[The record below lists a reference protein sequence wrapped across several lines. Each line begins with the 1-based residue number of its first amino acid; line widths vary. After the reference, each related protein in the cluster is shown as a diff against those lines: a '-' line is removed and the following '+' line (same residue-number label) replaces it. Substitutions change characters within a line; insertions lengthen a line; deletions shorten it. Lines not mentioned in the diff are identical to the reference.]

1 MPIDYLRMQAR
12 TTRMLRQNGALYN
25 VTRKGSVTVI
35 GGVEHKTEEVRFT
48 AVGVKTEYAPGEIDG
63 TVIVNGD
70 VQIVFTSEQ
79 EIKIGDVVDID
90 GTAYRIVNPNPAKP
104 ASLVLN
110 MGENTAFLAEI
121 TAFVNKAKAN
131 QEAVVRTVGIKI
143 LNQLV
148 MMSPVGNPELWEVNQ
163 TAVSYNRA
171 VYDHNEAQRA
181 NPDNL
186 TKTGRLKKKARVVD
200 GMDIKA
206 PPGYTGGRFR
216 GNWQVSFDAP
226 TADETGRIDKTG
238 DLTKAAG
245 NYTLS
250 LFKVGMKAIYFCN
263 NVPYAY
269 PLEMGHS
276 TQAPGGI
283 VRITA
288 AEFQRFF
295 EEAVKE
301 VSR

>member
-1 MPIDYLRMQAR
+1 MDDNKA
-12 TTRMLRQNGALYN
+12 
-25 VTRKGSVTVI
+25 
-35 GGVEHKTEEVRFT
+35 FT
-48 AVGVKTEYAPGEIDG
+48 AA
-63 TVIVNGD
+63 
-70 VQIVFTSEQ
+70 
-79 EIKIGDVVDID
+79 
-90 GTAYRIVNPNPAKP
+90 
-104 ASLVLN
+104 
-110 MGENTAFLAEI
+110 I
-121 TAFVNKAKAN
+121 TAFVDKAKAN
-131 QEAVVRTVGIKI
+131 QEAVVRAVGIRI

-148 MMSPVGNPELWEVNQ
+148 MMSPVGNPELWGINQ
-163 TAVSYNRA
+163 TAASYNQA
-171 VYDHNEAQRA
+171 VYDHNEAQKSDPA
-181 NPDNL
+181 NL
-186 TKTGRLKKKARVVD
+186 TKTGRLKKKARLVD

-216 GNWQVSFDAP
+216 GNWQVSFDTP
-226 TADETGRIDKTG
+226 TTDETGRVDKSG

-276 TQAPGGI
+276 TQAPGGM

-295 EEAVKE
+295 EEAVRE
-301 VSR
+301 VTK

>member
-1 MPIDYLRMQAR
+1 M
-12 TTRMLRQNGALYN
+12 
-25 VTRKGSVTVI
+25 
-35 GGVEHKTEEVRFT
+35 
-48 AVGVKTEYAPGEIDG
+48 
-63 TVIVNGD
+63 
-70 VQIVFTSEQ
+70 SEN
-79 EIKIGDVVDID
+79 
-90 GTAYRIVNPNPAKP
+90 A
-104 ASLVLN
+104 
-110 MGENTAFLAEI
+110 AFIADI

-131 QEAVVRTVGIKI
+131 QDAVVRAVGIRI

-148 MMSPVGNPELWEVNQ
+148 MMSPVGNPELWEINQ
-163 TAVSYNRA
+163 TAASYNRA
-171 VYDHNEAQRA
+171 VYEHNEAQRTDPA
-181 NPDNL
+181 NL
-186 TKTGRLKKKARVVD
+186 TKTGRLKKNARVVD
-200 GMDIKA
+200 RMDIKV

-226 TADETGRIDKTG
+226 TTEENGRIDKTG

-250 LFKVGMKAIYFCN
+250 LFKVGMSSIYFCN

-276 TQAPGGI
+276 TQAPGGM

-295 EEAVKE
+295 DEAIREVVK
-301 VSR
+301 

>member
-1 MPIDYLRMQAR
+1 MDDNKA
-12 TTRMLRQNGALYN
+12 
-25 VTRKGSVTVI
+25 
-35 GGVEHKTEEVRFT
+35 FT
-48 AVGVKTEYAPGEIDG
+48 AAIT
-63 TVIVNGD
+63 T
-70 VQIVFTSEQ
+70 F
-79 EIKIGDVVDID
+79 VD
-90 GTAYRIVNPNPAKP
+90 
-104 ASLVLN
+104 
-110 MGENTAFLAEI
+110 
-121 TAFVNKAKAN
+121 KAKAN
-131 QEAVVRTVGIKI
+131 QEAVVLAVGIRI

-148 MMSPVGNPELWEVNQ
+148 MMSPVGNPELWGINQ
-163 TAVSYNRA
+163 TAASYNQA
-171 VYDHNEAQRA
+171 VYDHNEAQKSDPA
-181 NPDNL
+181 NL
-186 TKTGRLKKKARVVD
+186 TKTGRLKKKARLVD

-216 GNWQVSFDAP
+216 GNWQISFDTP
-226 TADETGRIDKTG
+226 TTDETGRIDKTG

-276 TQAPGGI
+276 TQAPGGM

-295 EEAVKE
+295 EEAVRE
-301 VSR
+301 VTK

>member
-1 MPIDYLRMQAR
+1 
-12 TTRMLRQNGALYN
+12 
-25 VTRKGSVTVI
+25 
-35 GGVEHKTEEVRFT
+35 
-48 AVGVKTEYAPGEIDG
+48 
-63 TVIVNGD
+63 
-70 VQIVFTSEQ
+70 
-79 EIKIGDVVDID
+79 
-90 GTAYRIVNPNPAKP
+90 
-104 ASLVLN
+104 

-121 TAFVNKAKAN
+121 TAFVNKAKTN
-131 QEAVVRTVGIKI
+131 QEAVVRAVGIKI

-148 MMSPVGNPELWEVNQ
+148 VMSPVGNPELWEVNQ
-163 TAVSYNRA
+163 TAVSYN
-171 VYDHNEAQRA
+171 
-181 NPDNL
+181 
-186 TKTGRLKKKARVVD
+186 
-200 GMDIKA
+200 IKA

-226 TADETGRIDKTG
+226 TTDETGRIDKTG

-276 TQAPGGI
+276 TQAPGGM

-295 EEAVKE
+295 EEAIKE
-301 VSR
+301 VSW

>member
-1 MPIDYLRMQAR
+1 M
-12 TTRMLRQNGALYN
+12 
-25 VTRKGSVTVI
+25 
-35 GGVEHKTEEVRFT
+35 
-48 AVGVKTEYAPGEIDG
+48 
-63 TVIVNGD
+63 
-70 VQIVFTSEQ
+70 SE
-79 EIKIGDVVDID
+79 
-90 GTAYRIVNPNPAKP
+90 N
-104 ASLVLN
+104 S
-110 MGENTAFLAEI
+110 AFIADI

-131 QEAVVRTVGIKI
+131 QDAVVRAVGIRI

-148 MMSPVGNPELWEVNQ
+148 MMSPVGNPELWEINQ

-171 VYDHNEAQRA
+171 VYDHNEAQRTDPA
-181 NPDNL
+181 NL
-186 TKTGRLKKKARVVD
+186 TKTGRLKKKAQVVD

-226 TADETGRIDKTG
+226 TTEENGRIDKTG

-250 LFKVGMKAIYFCN
+250 LFKVGMSSIYFCN

-276 TQAPGGI
+276 TQAPGGM

-295 EEAVKE
+295 DEAIREVVK
-301 VSR
+301 